1 MIYDAKY
8 RAKPKQAYLPC
19 ATNVDHEQRVQQLH
33 STLPPLGL
41 QSEVIT
47 VIVDRKSNDMNLGQ
61 YQSLQIWDTSNF
73 LLNTYLKHQE
83 KDREQSLPTNYYAD

>member
-47 VIVDRKSNDMNLGQ
+47 IIVNRKSNDMNLGQ
-61 YQSLQIWDTSNF
+61 YQSHKIHGTQVLSFST
-73 LLNTYLKHQE
+73 LT
-83 KDREQSLPTNYYAD
+83 

>member
-8 RAKPKQAYLPC
+8 RAQPKQAYLPC
-19 ATNVDHEQRVQQLH
+19 ATNVNVDHEQRVQQLH

-47 VIVDRKSNDMNLGQ
+47 VIDSFIKI
-61 YQSLQIWDTSNF
+61 YQSDCSASI
-73 LLNTYLKHQE
+73 
-83 KDREQSLPTNYYAD
+83 